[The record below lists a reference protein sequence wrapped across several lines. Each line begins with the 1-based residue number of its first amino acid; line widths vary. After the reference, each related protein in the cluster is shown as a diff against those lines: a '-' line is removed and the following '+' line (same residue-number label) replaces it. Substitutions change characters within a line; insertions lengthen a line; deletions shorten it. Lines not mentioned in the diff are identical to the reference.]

1 MPGSVV
7 RSYRE
12 MKNYSQKYIAA
23 QMGISQNAY
32 SKIENNVTQLT
43 VRHVKQLSEI
53 LDIPI
58 TELIKDEFEL
68 HGPVHIL
75 TKVSKADVLMQ
86 IETLKK
92 KTLSKQS
99 LKNEAEIA
107 VISLLTAAETKI
119 ASVL

>member
-7 RSYRE
+7 RIYRE
-12 MKNYSQKYIAA
+12 MKNYSQKYIAT

-32 SKIENNVTQLT
+32 SKIENNITQLT
-43 VRHVKQLSEI
+43 VRHLKQLSEI

-68 HGPVHIL
+68 HKPVQIL

-92 KTLSKQS
+92 KTLSKQFLKKEAYFAVMS
-99 LKNEAEIA
+99 LLIA
-107 VISLLTAAETKI
+107 VETKI